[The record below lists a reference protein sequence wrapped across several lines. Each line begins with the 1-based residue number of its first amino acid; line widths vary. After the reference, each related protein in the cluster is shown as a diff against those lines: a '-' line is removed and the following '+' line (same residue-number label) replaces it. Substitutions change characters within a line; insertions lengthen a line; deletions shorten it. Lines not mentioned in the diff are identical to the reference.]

1 MLPSKRNM
9 TTIKG
14 LSKKDLF
21 HKYITAFSEKQ
32 FYVLINEILP
42 EKKGKKLLTA
52 KEVGIVVSEIGLWEI
67 PVDELQ
73 LV

>member
-1 MLPSKRNM
+1 MI
-9 TTIKG
+9 TIKG

-21 HKYITAFSEKQ
+21 NKYITAFSEKQ
-32 FYVLINEILP
+32 FYRLINEILP

-52 KEVGIVVSEIGLWEI
+52 IEVSIIVNEIGVWEI
-67 PVDELQ
+67 PIDELQ

>member
-1 MLPSKRNM
+1 MI
-9 TTIKG
+9 TIKG
-14 LSKKDLF
+14 LSKKELF

-67 PVDELQ
+67 PVDDLQ

>member
-1 MLPSKRNM
+1 MI
-9 TTIKG
+9 TIKG
-14 LSKKDLF
+14 LSKKELF
-21 HKYITAFSEKQ
+21 NKYITAFSEKQ
-32 FYVLINEILP
+32 FYSLVNEILP

-52 KEVGIVVSEIGLWEI
+52 REVSIIIDEIGLWEL

>member
-1 MLPSKRNM
+1 M
-9 TTIKG
+9 TIKG

-21 HKYITAFSEKQ
+21 KKYITAFSEKQ
-32 FYVLINEILP
+32 FYNLLNDILP

-52 KEVGIVVSEIGLWEI
+52 TEVGIVVSEVGLWEI
-67 PVDELQ
+67 PIEDMQ

>member
-1 MLPSKRNM
+1 M

-14 LSKKDLF
+14 LSKKELF
-21 HKYITAFSEKQ
+21 HKYITAFSEKE
-32 FYVLINEILP
+32 FYKLLNEILP

-52 KEVGIVVSEIGLWEI
+52 KEVSIIVSEIGVWEI
-67 PVDELQ
+67 PIDELQ

>member
-1 MLPSKRNM
+1 MI
-9 TTIKG
+9 TIKG

-21 HKYITAFSEKQ
+21 NKYITAFSEKQ

-52 KEVGIVVSEIGLWEI
+52 KEVSVIIEEIGLWEI

>member
-1 MLPSKRNM
+1 M

-14 LSKKDLF
+14 LSKKELF
-21 HKYITAFSEKQ
+21 NRYITAFSEKQ
-32 FYVLINEILP
+32 FYRLINEILP

-52 KEVGIVVSEIGLWEI
+52 KEVSIIIKEIGLWEI

-73 LV
+73 MV